1 MISVPYRETRQ
12 FTTALLEAVEAGTI
26 SADTLIRDLLEWMSE
41 SEVQRFGEQND
52 LWEEKDEN

>member
-26 SADTLIRDLLEWMSE
+26 SADALVRDLLEWMSE
-41 SEVQRFGEQND
+41 SEVERFGEQND
-52 LWEEKDEN
+52 LWEESE